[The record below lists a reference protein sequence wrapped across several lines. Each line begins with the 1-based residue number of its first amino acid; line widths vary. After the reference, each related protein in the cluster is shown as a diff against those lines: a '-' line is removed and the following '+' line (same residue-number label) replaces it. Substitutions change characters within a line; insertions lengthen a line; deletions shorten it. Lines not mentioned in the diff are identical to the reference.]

1 MQIHRRS
8 ILKLY
13 IHTKFIL
20 STFFDKE
27 LTLFAASLSF
37 YTIFSFIPLLLI
49 MMTVLT
55 TLESFSDIYLKI
67 QDFLFANLLPVN
79 SEVIMKHINGFL
91 QNSLEM
97 SSISLF
103 MLFVSSLFFFK
114 NYEFIANRAFHAPQ
128 RSFLESVGVYFLM
141 LIITPV
147 SLGSAFYITSYIAT
161 LMASNS
167 LTSGINTLPVIPYI
181 IIWVLFFVLFKLSA
195 NIKVHFKAALIS
207 SFIISIVF
215 SIAKNSFIYY
225 VFMNQ
230 TYTTIYGS
238 FSILLFL
245 FLWIYASWAIFIYGL
260 KLCYLINRVYTN
272 RAVQKKK
279 KVDEITLKDGYK

>member
-1 MQIHRRS
+1 MLNNKTRL
-8 ILKLY
+8 LKLY
-13 IHTKFIL
+13 VHLKFVV
-20 STFFDKE
+20 STFIDKE

-49 MMTVLT
+49 TMTILT
-55 TLESFSDIYLKI
+55 SLDSFSDIYLKI
-67 QDFLFANLLPVN
+67 QDFIFANLLPVN
-79 SEVIMKHINGFL
+79 SEVIMQHLNGFL

-97 SSISLF
+97 SGVSIL
-103 MLFVSSLFFFK
+103 MLVVSSLLFFK

-141 LIITPV
+141 MLLTPT
-147 SLGSAFYITSYIAT
+147 SLGAAFYITSYVAS

-167 LTSGINTLPVIPYI
+167 ITSTINILPLVPYI
-181 IIWVLFFVLFKLSA
+181 IIWVLFFILFKLSA
-195 NIKVHFKAALIS
+195 NIKVYFKAAAIS
-207 SFIISIVF
+207 SLVISIIF

-230 TYTTIYGS
+230 SYTTIYGS
-238 FSILLFL
+238 FATLLFL

-260 KLCYLINRVYTN
+260 KLCYLINRVYQA
-272 RAVQKKK
+272 RERK
-279 KVDEITLKDGYK
+279 EGR